1 MDSTKLMKNKLILT
15 CNMMEE
21 KWNKDIWG
29 ERRPRISKELFI
41 DKIRNNDDCYK
52 LSAEEILCKIIKIN
66 NDLRKL
72 PRQERGGNLTIKIHE
87 KAEEIDF
94 FLGIDKKLDWIDKI
108 QIK

>member
-1 MDSTKLMKNKLILT
+1 M
-15 CNMMEE
+15 
-21 KWNKDIWG
+21 G

-52 LSAEEILCKIIKIN
+52 LSAEEIIGKIVKIN
-66 NDLRKL
+66 NDLRIL

-108 QIK
+108 KIK